1 MGKKEVLMVVD
12 SLGNGG
18 VERVVT
24 NIISHIDTERFMVYV
39 YVLYRDQVYCQK
51 QVESC
56 GAIVINTYEDE
67 VQKHRHTSKRI
78 VLYREISRFLKNH
91 PDICAVHV
99 HCANQSP
106 EVLLAAKR
114 RGIRTICIHAH
125 VAFSPY
131 WNPVRTSLKS
141 KVAHRVYQ
149 CAYRTLATCRMGCSQ
164 MACESIFGAK
174 SSYKVI
180 LNGMDFQKFNPDS
193 YEPKSILREKYQLE
207 MKTINF
213 LFVGRFATQ
222 KNILFMLEV
231 LSHVAKSYDIH
242 LTVAGYGEL
251 EKEAKK
257 KVTELGMDDYVR
269 FVPGDSNIPELM
281 KAHDYFICPSLSEG
295 LGITFLE
302 AQMMGLTAFASDAVP
317 GEADL
322 GRCKFFTLSKG
333 AEHYAKEVMACL
345 ESPSCDKLDDQKVN
359 AYQMK
364 EIVKEL
370 EKIYG
375 A

>member
-1 MGKKEVLMVVD
+1 M
-12 SLGNGG
+12 
-18 VERVVT
+18 
-24 NIISHIDTERFMVYV
+24 
-39 YVLYRDQVYCQK
+39 
-51 QVESC
+51 
-56 GAIVINTYEDE
+56 
-67 VQKHRHTSKRI
+67 
-78 VLYREISRFLKNH
+78 
-91 PDICAVHV
+91 
-99 HCANQSP
+99 
-106 EVLLAAKR
+106 
-114 RGIRTICIHAH
+114 
-125 VAFSPY
+125 
-131 WNPVRTSLKS
+131 
-141 KVAHRVYQ
+141 
-149 CAYRTLATCRMGCSQ
+149 
-164 MACESIFGAK
+164 
-174 SSYKVI
+174 
-180 LNGMDFQKFNPDS
+180 
-193 YEPKSILREKYQLE
+193 
-207 MKTINF
+207 
-213 LFVGRFATQ
+213 
-222 KNILFMLEV
+222 
-231 LSHVAKSYDIH
+231 
-242 LTVAGYGEL
+242 
-251 EKEAKK
+251 
-257 KVTELGMDDYVR
+257 R

>member
-18 VERVVT
+18 VERVVA
-24 NIISHIDTERFMVYV
+24 NIISHIDSERFTVYV
-39 YVLYRDQVYCQK
+39 YVLYRDQVYYQK

-67 VQKHRHTSKRI
+67 LQKHRYISKRM
-78 VLYREISRFLKNH
+78 VLYRQISQFLKNH
-91 PDICAVHV
+91 PGICAVHV

-114 RGIRTICIHAH
+114 RGIRTICVHAH

-149 CAYRTLATCRMGCSQ
+149 RAYKRLATCRMGCSQ

-174 SSYKVI
+174 SNYKVI

-193 YEPKSILREKYQLE
+193 YEPKSILREKYQLKME
-207 MKTINF
+207 TINF

-231 LSHVAKSYDIH
+231 LSYVANSYNIH
-242 LTVAGYGEL
+242 LTIVGHGEL
-251 EKEAKK
+251 EKEVKE
-257 KVTELGMDDYVR
+257 KVSKLGMDDFVR
-269 FVPGDSNIPELM
+269 FMPGDSNIPELM
-281 KAHDYFICPSLSEG
+281 KAHDYFICPSLYEG

-302 AQMMGLTAFASDAVP
+302 AQVMGLTAFASDAVP
-317 GEADL
+317 KEADL

-333 AEHYAKEVMACL
+333 VEHYAKEVMMYL
-345 ESPSCDKLDDQKVN
+345 GSPSCDKLDDNKVR
-359 AYQMK
+359 AYRMK
-364 EIVKEL
+364 EIIKEL
-370 EKIYG
+370 ERTYG